1 MVKRESTDVSQR
13 SVLVV
18 GAGVAGLV
26 CAQRLAAAGVPVKVL
41 EASQRVGG
49 RVGSVTRS
57 DGHTLDLGFQVLFSA
72 YPTVNEVLDVPALDL
87 QAYDAGAFVR
97 VGQRWQAFSDP
108 LRHPTDVL
116 ASLGAGL
123 LEPRDV
129 ALVLRLG
136 ANVLWQR
143 ASQPLGVTTA
153 QFLRDWG
160 FSATFRERFLQ
171 PFFSGIWLDRSLDV
185 DASVFKF
192 YWRMLLLGRAAVPA
206 RGMQALPDQLAARLP
221 AGSVETAA
229 SVASLLY
236 ETGRVS
242 GVTLTDGRTY
252 RADAVVLA
260 ASHPETAR
268 LLGEAPVLR
277 GKPALT
283 LYYATPH
290 LPFERK
296 LIALSPDAA
305 SPIGIVAIP
314 SLVAPACAPLGEHQV
329 AVQVLPTHGPEPL
342 LEPDEALRELA
353 RWFPGL
359 DVSGWRFLQAV
370 KVPYAQF
377 DQAPGTPRMEGAR
390 PDGVVIAS
398 EALMQSSIE
407 GAAAG
412 GLQAAQAVLRR

>member
-1 MVKRESTDVSQR
+1 
-13 SVLVV
+13 
-18 GAGVAGLV
+18 
-26 CAQRLAAAGVPVKVL
+26 
-41 EASQRVGG
+41 
-49 RVGSVTRS
+49 
-57 DGHTLDLGFQVLFSA
+57 LFSA
-72 YPTVNEVLDVPALDL
+72 YPTVNQVLDIQALDL
-87 QAYDAGAFVR
+87 QAYDAGALVR
-97 VGQRWQAFSDP
+97 VGQHWRAFSDP
-108 LRHPTDVL
+108 LRHPGDAL
-116 ASLGAGL
+116 SSLGAGL

-136 ANVLWQR
+136 AHVLWER
-143 ASQPLGVTTA
+143 TTQPAGVTTA

-221 AGSVETAA
+221 AGSLEMGVTVAA
-229 SVASLLY
+229 LVY
-236 ETGRVS
+236 EEGRVR
-242 GVTLTDGRTY
+242 GVTLADGRVY

-260 ASHPETAR
+260 SSPLETAR

-283 LYYATPH
+283 LYYAAPQV
-290 LPFERK
+290 PFTRK
-296 LIALSPDAA
+296 LIALAPDAA

-314 SLVAPACAPLGEHQV
+314 SLVTPACAPPGEYQV

-342 LEPDEALRELA
+342 LEADEALRELV

-359 DVSGWRFLQAV
+359 DVSGWRFMQAV
-370 KVPYAQF
+370 KVPFAQF
-377 DQAPGTPRMEGAR
+377 DQAPGTPRITCR
-390 PDGVVIAS
+390 RDDGVVIAS
-398 EALMQSSIE
+398 EAVRQSSIE

-412 GLQAAQAVLRR
+412 GLEAAQAVLTR